1 VCAAVAAVVSELA
14 VVSVFGVDGAPA
26 MPAAYPVMCVRTSI
40 SFARVAS
47 SIVALD
53 APDFAAPVV
62 PVAPGVDVDVES
74 LPTMSVMILS
84 TAATSVPQLAFFAL
98 ADLPVLLLGCAVL
111 AAGFEPIFSRL
122 LKWRFNSASA
132 ARFFAGIDVAE
143 IPFAAC
149 WA

>member
-1 VCAAVAAVVSELA
+1 
-14 VVSVFGVDGAPA
+14 
-26 MPAAYPVMCVRTSI
+26 VRTSI

-62 PVAPGVDVDVES
+62 PVAPGVEVDVADVS
-74 LPTMSVMILS
+74 LPAISVMILS
-84 TAATSVPQLAFFAL
+84 TAATSVPQLTLAFFAFVDFP
-98 ADLPVLLLGCAVL
+98 ALLLGCAVL
-111 AAGFEPIFSRL
+111 APGVEPIFSRL

-143 IPFAAC
+143 IPLAAC